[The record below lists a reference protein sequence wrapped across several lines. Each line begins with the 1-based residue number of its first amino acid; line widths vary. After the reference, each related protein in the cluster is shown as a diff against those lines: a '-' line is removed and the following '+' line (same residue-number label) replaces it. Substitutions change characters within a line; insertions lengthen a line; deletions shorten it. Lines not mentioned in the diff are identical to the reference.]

1 MKHLKQYK
9 IYEAGE
15 WSRGINWEYVKEN
28 PDDDSEEASLIKYL
42 EERLDYIISN
52 LDDDNI
58 LKIDDIRGHDLY
70 QGAYALVKIFGV
82 RYTIWNTGAQSGGSE
97 DTLYIEGFPINN
109 LDEDSNPGFI
119 GVPNDIYDLLN
130 CIYQVGG
137 IEIYKTTKKY
147 NI

>member
-1 MKHLKQYK
+1 MKHLK
-9 IYEAGE
+9 IYESGE
-15 WSRGINWEYVKEN
+15 LNRHINWKYVKDN
-28 PDDDSEEASLIKYL
+28 PDDDSEESTLIYYLQESLT
-42 EERLDYIISN
+42 EIISQLYN
-52 LDDDNI
+52 DNI